1 MSFQPL
7 VGQGGYAGW
16 RLLNRTAEL
25 QKGLIARDPV
35 VARSHAHLRANIAK
49 LSNADDLVSDYRL
62 LSTTL
67 KAFGLE
73 NDINSRVFIRRILES
88 DLDDRSSLAN
98 RLADK
103 RYRKLAEAFRFDKGA
118 SAGSRQDLA
127 ETIVERHVAAELES
141 RVGTVDGN
149 LRLALNAQREL
160 PALAGAGATDNTMW
174 YTILGSPPLRKVVE
188 GAFGMSSAFARLPLD
203 RQLQDVKERAGQM
216 FGTESPKAFANP
228 QDLEKLIQRF
238 LLRAQAVTPV
248 QSSYGAALAL
258 LS

>member
-25 QKGLIARDPV
+25 QKSLIGRDPA
-35 VARSHAHLRANIAK
+35 VARSHDHLRAKIDK
-49 LSNADDLVSDYRL
+49 LSSADDLVSDYRL
-62 LSTTL
+62 LDTTL

-73 NDINSRVFIRRILES
+73 NDINSRAFIRRVLES
-88 DLDDRSSLAN
+88 DLDDPKSLAN
-98 RLADK
+98 RLGDK
-103 RYRKLAEAFRFDKGA
+103 RYRQLAEAFRFDKGA
-118 SAGSRQDLA
+118 AAESRKGLA
-127 ETIVERHVAAELES
+127 DRIVERHVAAELES

-160 PALAGAGATDNTMW
+160 PALAGSKASDNTMW

-203 RQLQDVKERAGQM
+203 RQLQDVKEQAGRM
-216 FGTESPKAFANP
+216 FGTESPQAFADP
-228 QDLEKLIQRF
+228 QNLEKMIQRF
-238 LLRAQAVTPV
+238 LLRAQAVSPV